1 MIVACTN
8 CNARFNFDGAQLPAN
23 TLSVRC
29 PKCGQIMSS
38 QPLAATASDRSAV
51 SVGDSPASRR
61 ARVERPTP
69 APAYRPE
76 SSAVVAESA
85 TIARDEGNEIV
96 QLLSALLHG
105 GEKFKRADGKDA
117 RPAWERRRALLC
129 LTPERAE
136 RVAPMLCDAGY
147 EVFIAADTMQAI
159 TRMREDSM
167 DVVVLEPEF
176 DGAEQGAAFV
186 TRAVGALRPAERRR
200 VFFVQISPTARTF
213 DAHAAFVN
221 HYNLAINAED
231 LDDFVQV
238 LERALREFTELYRN
252 FNKAVSTA
260 SL

>member
-29 PKCGQIMSS
+29 PKCGQIVGS
-38 QPLAATASDRSAV
+38 QPLTVTASDRSAV
-51 SVGDSPASRR
+51 AVGDSPASKK

-69 APAYRPE
+69 APAYRAE
-76 SSAVVAESA
+76 SSAVVAESV
-85 TIARDEGNEIV
+85 TPARDERNDLA
-96 QLLSALLHG
+96 QLLAALLQG
-105 GEKFKRADGKDA
+105 GEKLKRADGKDA

-129 LTPERAE
+129 LMPERAE
-136 RVAPMLCDAGY
+136 RIAPMLCDAGY
-147 EVFIAADTMQAI
+147 EVFVAADTMQAI

-167 DVVVLEPEF
+167 DVIVLEPGF
-176 DGAEQGAAFV
+176 DEAEQGAAFV

-200 VFFVQISPTARTF
+200 VFFVQVSPTARTF

-221 HYNLAINAED
+221 HYNLAVNAED
-231 LDDFVQV
+231 LDDFVNV

-252 FNKAVSTA
+252 FNKAVAAA